1 MCRISVDY
9 IMNERTL
16 QVRIR
21 YKWRN
26 GFVALNLAGPVII
39 GLVYRERYLIGQ
51 RTYCGM
57 H

>member
-21 YKWRN
+21 YRWRN

-39 GLVYRERYLIGQ
+39 GLVHRERYLIGQ